1 MSEVFTPLCDVDPMS
16 ERIKVKARCV
26 SIWHSHAPDK
36 PTPVW
41 SLDCVIQDEQGNR
54 IQCTIRKDDMPKYEG
69 LLQEGVCYR
78 ISNFGVGENGGK
90 YPLLKHKYKIVFYKN
105 TALTRIDSFDQNNK
119 GFKFEA
125 FTDFVPGRINEADT
139 VDIIGTIVSLGDLI
153 PFNNH
158 GMTSRRRILQLEDV
172 EGNQLECCFFDGV
185 ADKFNQCTS
194 KRESS
199 GHVVVIVQ
207 LGKVKYWN
215 GKPSVG
221 LHLYSSK
228 IYVNEDLPE
237 VTTFKQRYK
246 KKDCQDENE
255 FKIALFSPTTYVLT
269 PKNFFKG
276 ATKKIV
282 GAIRDSYDEYTCVI
296 YAKVHKIHKEYGWYY
311 PACKKCSKRAT
322 LSDASAS
329 GSKASGS
336 GGRRKFW
343 KCDTHGQLN
352 GVVYRYKIIVRVIDE
367 FGSASLVLFDN
378 MVHKLLNDTPCWEL
392 MEKYHYAA
400 EDVFPSEIDVIV
412 GKKMLFKFSYTEFNI
427 TNNNHVYQV
436 KMLSDDREMISVFK
450 EGFLSVEN
458 EEDQELDKQAKD
470 VAALSGPDSDNV
482 DGGEFVTPETVK
494 WAGKTSEG
502 MFGYS
507 DDMKSLKA
515 ISGGSAGDGS
525 SGSGKRNIIDLDE
538 FNEEE
543 YDAKRAKQP
552 DGENQPE
559 VQVKIE
565 KE

>member
-1 MSEVFTPLCDVDPMS
+1 MS

-26 SIWHSHAPDK
+26 SIWRSHAPGK

-41 SLDCVIQDEQGNR
+41 SLDCVIQNEQ
-54 IQCTIRKDDMPKYEG
+54 
-69 LLQEGVCYR
+69 
-78 ISNFGVGENGGK
+78 
-90 YPLLKHKYKIVFYKN
+90 
-105 TALTRIDSFDQNNK
+105 

-139 VDIIGTIVSLGDLI
+139 VDISGTIVSLGDLI

-158 GMTSRRRILQLEDV
+158 GMTRRRRILQLEDV
-172 EGNQLECCFFDGV
+172 EGNQIECCFFDGV
-185 ADKFNQCTS
+185 ADKFNQCAS

-237 VTTFKQRYK
+237 VTTFKYK
-246 KKDCQDENE
+246 KKDGQDKND

-269 PKNFFKG
+269 PEIFFKG

-336 GGRRKFW
+336 GGHRKFW

-352 GVVYRYKIIVRVIDE
+352 GVVYRYKIIVPVIDE
-367 FGSASLVLFDN
+367 SGSASLVLFDN

-470 VAALSGPDSDNV
+470 VAALSGPDSDN
-482 DGGEFVTPETVK
+482 
-494 WAGKTSEG
+494 A
-502 MFGYS
+502 
-507 DDMKSLKA
+507 LKVGN
-515 ISGGSAGDGS
+515 GGSAGDGS

-543 YDAKRAKQP
+543 YDAK
-552 DGENQPE
+552 
-559 VQVKIE
+559 
-565 KE
+565 

>member
-26 SIWHSHAPDK
+26 SIWRSHAPGK

-69 LLQEGVCYR
+69 LLQEG
-78 ISNFGVGENGGK
+78 
-90 YPLLKHKYKIVFYKN
+90 
-105 TALTRIDSFDQNNK
+105 
-119 GFKFEA
+119 
-125 FTDFVPGRINEADT
+125 RINEADT

-158 GMTSRRRILQLEDV
+158 E
-172 EGNQLECCFFDGV
+172 
-185 ADKFNQCTS
+185 
-194 KRESS
+194 
-199 GHVVVIVQ
+199 
-207 LGKVKYWN
+207 
-215 GKPSVG
+215 
-221 LHLYSSK
+221 
-228 IYVNEDLPE
+228 
-237 VTTFKQRYK
+237 RYK
-246 KKDCQDENE
+246 KKDGQDENEFKIALFSPTTYVLTPENFFKGATKKIVGAIRDSYKKKDGQDENE

-343 KCDTHGQLN
+343 KCDTHGKLN

-367 FGSASLVLFDN
+367 SGSASLVLFDN

-392 MEKYHYAA
+392 MEKYHHAP

-412 GKKMLFKFSYTEFNI
+412 GKKMLFKFTYTEFNI

-450 EGFLSVEN
+450 EGFLPVEN

-482 DGGEFVTPETVK
+482 DGSEFVTPETVK

-507 DDMKSLKA
+507 DDMKALKDGN
-515 ISGGSAGDGS
+515 GGSAGDGS

-538 FNEEE
+538 INEEE

-552 DGENQPE
+552 DGANQPE